1 MARPGKSLPVLCH
14 QEGGEGLDLVEGPEQ
29 CHESP
34 ALLLFTPFHLQFW
47 PAVDPPHTLTPIST
61 QQVKQLTNK
70 YIDGTEGSGATS
82 RLLAFN

>member
-1 MARPGKSLPVLCH
+1 MARPGKALPVLRQ
-14 QEGGEGLDLVEGPEQ
+14 QEGGEGLNLDEGPEQ

-34 ALLLFTPFHLQFW
+34 ALCTPFLLQFW
-47 PAVDPPHTLTPIST
+47 PAVDPPPLHTPIST

-82 RLLAFN
+82 RLLAIN

>member
-1 MARPGKSLPVLCH
+1 MARPGEALPVLRH
-14 QEGGEGLDLVEGPEQ
+14 QEGGEGLNVVEGPEP
-29 CHESP
+29 CHENP
-34 ALLLFTPFHLQFW
+34 ALLLLTPVLQFW